1 MPSAPDIGLLKKVH
15 NNYLVL
21 RSAWEAEGNGTR
33 FNYVDWRDRIYFRL
47 DVNVSAKKFHFYL
60 REKTSIDIQYLYRLS
75 YIMMCLSL

>member
-1 MPSAPDIGLLKKVH
+1 MMPSAPDIGLLKKVH

-47 DVNVSAKKFHFYL
+47 DVNVSARSSTFIYEKKPLSIFN
-60 REKTSIDIQYLYRLS
+60 TSTDYRIS
-75 YIMMCLSL
+75 